1 MLNKKNQKKGKN
13 RMTKELMKKE
23 LIGQG
28 VNIID
33 SRNKS
38 NIGIKG
44 KIIDETKN
52 CIIMKTDKGEK
63 KMIKDN
69 IRIECEGSGKVIEG
83 SMLSGR
89 PEERIKRKAG

>member
-1 MLNKKNQKKGKN
+1 
-13 RMTKELMKKE
+13 MTKELMKKE
-23 LIGQG
+23 LIGMSAT
-28 VNIID
+28 IID

-38 NIGIKG
+38 NIGING

-52 CIIMKTDKGEK
+52 CIMIKTEKGEK

-69 IRIECEGSGKVIEG
+69 ITIEFDGSRKVIEG

-89 PEERIKRKAG
+89 PEERIKRKAR